1 MSEYDILKISFNK
14 NSPAFYK
21 SLCKIDTLYTDTKN
35 NEVNMAEKENQV
47 EQDQNQVEQNQ
58 NNKPVSENV
67 FRHPKEGEPG
77 FDEFMRS
84 LFRRAGSNMLRED
97 EI

>member
-1 MSEYDILKISFNK
+1 
-14 NSPAFYK
+14 
-21 SLCKIDTLYTDTKN
+21 
-35 NEVNMAEKENQV
+35 MAEKENQV
-47 EQDQNQVEQNQ
+47 EQDQNNE
-58 NNKPVSENV
+58 PVSENV
-67 FRHPKEGEPG
+67 FRHPKKGEPG

>member
-21 SLCKIDTLYTDTKN
+21 SLCKIDTLCTDTKN
-35 NEVNMAEKENQV
+35 NEVNMAEKE
-47 EQDQNQVEQNQ
+47 NQVEQNQ

>member
-1 MSEYDILKISFNK
+1 
-14 NSPAFYK
+14 
-21 SLCKIDTLYTDTKN
+21 
-35 NEVNMAEKENQV
+35 MAEKENQV
-47 EQDQNQVEQNQ
+47 EQDQN
-58 NNKPVSENV
+58 NKPVNDNP
-67 FRHPKEGEPG
+67 FHHPKKGEPG

>member
-1 MSEYDILKISFNK
+1 MSKYGILKGSSLTKKKQF
-14 NSPAFYK
+14 FYK
-21 SLCKIDTLYTDTKN
+21 SLCKIDTLCTDTKN

-47 EQDQNQVEQNQ
+47 EQNQ

-67 FRHPKEGEPG
+67 FGHPKKGDPG
-77 FDEFMRS
+77 FDEFMRN

>member
-1 MSEYDILKISFNK
+1 
-14 NSPAFYK
+14 
-21 SLCKIDTLYTDTKN
+21 
-35 NEVNMAEKENQV
+35 MAEKENPAK
-47 EQDQNQVEQNQ
+47 QNQDD
-58 NNKPVSENV
+58 KPVSENG
-67 FRHPKEGEPG
+67 FHHPKEGEPG